1 MKLALIVSA
10 AFWTAVAVW
19 GFWGW
24 AAFCAL
30 ATVAAYIID
39 RMTERN

>member
-1 MKLALIVSA
+1 MKLGLIVSA

-24 AAFCAL
+24 AGFCTIGA
-30 ATVAAYIID
+30 VAMWISA
-39 RMTERN
+39 RKEH